1 MTHLRIWQFRPP
13 PEQEDAFAKAY
24 AGVGAWAALFARDP
38 GYRGT
43 ELIRPDEPGGWWRTV
58 DRWETAEAF
67 ARFEAEHG
75 EDYRALD
82 RELSPLAGEER
93 FVGAFD
99 D

>member
-1 MTHLRIWQFRPP
+1 MLLRQATDQRQRGLKVEQRHRDAAADLIIARYAADGVPAGRLQTPGETRIGDRDHC
-13 PEQEDAFAKAY
+13 PE
-24 AGVGAWAALFARDP
+24 V
-38 GYRGT
+38 
-43 ELIRPDEPGGWWRTV
+43 
-58 DRWETAEAF
+58 EAF